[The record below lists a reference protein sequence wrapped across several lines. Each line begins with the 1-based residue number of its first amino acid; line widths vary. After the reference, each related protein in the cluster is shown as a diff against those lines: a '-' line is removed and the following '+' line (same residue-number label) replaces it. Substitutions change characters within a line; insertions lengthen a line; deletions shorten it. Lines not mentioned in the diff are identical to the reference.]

1 MDKKVYSSQ
10 TALKKGYMY
19 KDACPCSIKRKTLYE
34 IGVAKVKRRER
45 RNDSRRNR
53 KREYIIH

>member
-1 MDKKVYSSQ
+1 MDKRICNSQ
-10 TALKKGYMY
+10 PELKKGYMY
-19 KDACPCSIKRKTLYE
+19 KDACPCNVKRKTLYE

-53 KREYIIH
+53 K